1 MGKLAPDGMI
11 DASLDYV
18 AGSNYE
24 CVCSGSPATFAD
36 AYTNLMLARVAVT
49 SGSFTKA
56 DAAGGGRQVTIA
68 AKPGITITNSGTA
81 LAVAMVEASGSTLR
95 YVTTCT
101 SQALVAAGTV
111 DIPAW
116 IITIGD
122 PT

>member
-1 MGKLAPDGMI
+1 MI

-24 CVCSGSPATFAD
+24 CVCSGSPTTFQQ
-36 AYTNLMLARVAVT
+36 AYIDNMLAKISIS

-68 AKPGITITNSGTA
+68 AKPAVPILSSGTA
-81 LAVAMVEASGSTLR
+81 LSVALVDASGSTLR
-95 YVTTCT
+95 YTTSCD

-116 IITIGD
+116 VITIGD